1 MSFHIREAIERLPYL
16 EKIDSIILGLRWLA
30 LVLVFVLSL
39 FDRSSEGVLVPALY
53 MILAM
58 AGYNLLI
65 FFLRYPFAWPRYL
78 LNVLALD
85 IIVATFAIYF
95 TGGFH
100 SSFFIIYFFAI
111 IGAAFH
117 LSMVP
122 TILIALITGVV
133 YVATCFVNPA
143 RVWSPYAAYMLSAK
157 VALLLMVALLCAL
170 LLEQLRREHQETE
183 REKALTARLSALN
196 ELFQRLSA
204 SLDLDRILQTV
215 TDFSRQLL
223 DANIT
228 LLFLRG
234 EGEGDLHLAAAS
246 GFEGKPPIL
255 DLKMDSEL
263 NQPLV
268 VDDLFQRSELAH
280 SFFAR
285 KGIASFAGVPLAGE
299 AEAIGLLCVG
309 RRRSIAFSE
318 EDMTILSALGRETAL
333 AIRNARLY
341 EREKKQVGQLQ
352 ALDEMRASFVSTVS
366 HELSTPLTCIKTS
379 VELLQEAGA
388 GAMSGTQEELLRTI
402 THHTDRL
409 ETLVTELLDITRLET
424 GQLTLSLQPT
434 DLRVIVRRAV
444 EVLSP
449 LFDEKEQTIG
459 LDLPSEISSVA
470 VDRRR
475 IEQVLTNL
483 LSNANKFTPRGGHIE
498 VALAEGDGF
507 LEVAVSDNGPGI
519 PPSERECIFE
529 KFYVG
534 SNAQGRGGVGLGL
547 YIARQL
553 VELHG
558 GHIWVE
564 STLGKGSTFR
574 FTLPQGMLA

>member
-1 MSFHIREAIERLPYL
+1 MREAIERLPYL

-30 LVLVFVLSL
+30 LALVFVLSL

-53 MILAM
+53 MVLAM

-65 FFLRYPFAWPRYL
+65 FFLRYPFAWPRHL

-111 IGAAFH
+111 AGGAFH

-122 TILIALITGVV
+122 TILVSLITGVV

-143 RVWSPYAAYMLSAK
+143 GVWSPYAAYMLSAK

-204 SLDLDRILQTV
+204 SLDLDHILQTV

-223 DANIT
+223 DAEIS

-234 EGEGDLHLAAAS
+234 EGERDLHLAAAS
-246 GFEGKPPIL
+246 GIEGEHSIL
-255 DLKMDSEL
+255 DLRMDSEL
-263 NQPLV
+263 NQPLI

-285 KGIASFAGVPLAGE
+285 KGIASFAGVPLPLAGE

-352 ALDEMRASFVSTVS
+352 ALEEMRASFVSAVS

-379 VELLQEAGA
+379 VDLLQEAGA
-388 GAMSGTQEELLRTI
+388 RAMSGAQEELLRTI
-402 THHTDRL
+402 THHTDKL
-409 ETLVTELLDITRLET
+409 EMLVAELLDITRLET
-424 GQLTLSLQPT
+424 GQLVLSLQPT

-444 EVLSP
+444 EALLP

-459 LDLPSEISSVA
+459 LDLPSEINSVA

-498 VALAEGDGF
+498 VALAERDGLF
-507 LEVAVSDNGPGI
+507 EIDVNDDGPGI
-519 PPSERECIFE
+519 LPSERERIFG

-558 GHIWVE
+558 GHIRVE
-564 STLGKGSTFR
+564 STMEEGSTFR
-574 FTLPQGMLA
+574 FTLPKGMLA